1 MHESTLL
8 SMVQHL
14 AATQNRRFP
23 QVLVGPGDDCAV
35 LAAPRGD
42 QLLVTVDHVVEG
54 RHVPALGLNP
64 DATLLDLVARKTVA
78 RSLSDLAAMA
88 GSPLACVV
96 TACLPPEFAQLA
108 AETLAR
114 RLHAWGEH
122 FACPVVGGDIASFAK
137 AAPGPV
143 TLTLTALGLAH
154 PTRGPVLRSGAQV
167 GDDVYVTGAL
177 GGSLA
182 SDGMGRHLTFE
193 PRVAEGAALA
203 SALGPAL
210 HAMMDLSDG
219 LGVDAARLAVASHVD
234 MEFDAGAIPIS
245 PAARDLRGAI
255 SDGEDYELL
264 FAVAPG
270 AAMPTLATPITRIG
284 RVMPGAGRALLR
296 SPAGQTDISTS
307 GWLHGG

>member
-1 MHESTLL
+1 MNERDLL
-8 SMVQHL
+8 SLVAGL
-14 AATQNRRFP
+14 AAKQVQRFP

-35 LAAPRGD
+35 LATPRGD
-42 QLLVTVDHVVEG
+42 QLLITVDHVVES
-54 RHVPALGLNP
+54 RHVPALGLSP
-64 DATLLDLVARKTVA
+64 EAGLLDLVARKTLA

-88 GSPLACVV
+88 GSPLACAV
-96 TACLPPEFAQLA
+96 TACLPPEFAQSA

-122 FACPVVGGDIASFAK
+122 FACPVVGGDVASFDR

-143 TLTLTALGLAH
+143 TLTMTALGLAH
-154 PTRGPVLRSGAQV
+154 PTRGPVLRSGASV

-182 SDGMGRHLTFE
+182 PDGTGRHLTFE
-193 PRVAEGAALA
+193 PRVAEAAALA

-210 HAMMDLSDG
+210 QAMMDLSDG
-219 LGVDAARLAVASHVD
+219 LGVDGARLAAASRVD
-234 MEFDAGAIPIS
+234 LEFDAGAIPIS
-245 PAARDLRGAI
+245 PAARDLQAAI

-264 FAVAPG
+264 FAAAAG
-270 AAMPTLATPITRIG
+270 AAMPALSTPITRVG
-284 RVMPGAGRALLR
+284 RVVAGDGRALLR
-296 SPAGQTDISTS
+296 SPAGVTDISRA